1 MTSVLGPALAMLQIG
16 DIPAGYAALDAL
28 TKEAPVSIVHAGTVQ
43 CGHFLVIFA
52 GEVEAVELS
61 FARAVASSRAKDALI
76 DAVLLP
82 HAEKRILPALRHG
95 TVSLPDDGDTLG
107 VVQTGASP
115 TLLRAIDAALKGA
128 RVDLVE
134 LRTADGLGG
143 RGLATLWGLLP
154 DVEAAIDLAKDAF
167 ARGRPEACTTAL
179 IPNADPEVARAI
191 GGGTR
196 FFKEFRG

>member
-1 MTSVLGPALAMLQIG
+1 MNRELGPALAMLQIG

-28 TKEAPVSIVHAGTVQ
+28 AKEAPVTIVHAGTVQ
-43 CGHFLVIFA
+43 CGHWLVAFA

-61 FARAVASSRAKDALI
+61 FARAKSRAADALI
-76 DAVLLP
+76 DAVVLP
-82 HAEKRILPALRHG
+82 HAEQRILPALRHG
-95 TVSLPDDGDTLG
+95 TVSPPEDGDTLG

-128 RVDLVE
+128 RVELVE
-134 LRTADGLGG
+134 LRTAEGLGG

-179 IPNADPEVARAI
+179 IPNADPEVARAAF
-191 GGGTR
+191 GGTR